1 VGVLGV
7 VLPRE
12 TLDDVEEKPLLTE
25 LALDLARALR
35 QMENAQAFRQLER
48 RKEQYTRIVANAHD
62 AMALI
67 GPDSVYLEV
76 NPAYEALIGRPA
88 AEIVGHSVTEVL
100 EASPPAR
107 SLEARVRACLAGE
120 TLRSESLQEI
130 PRTGERFLSS
140 VYSPCMDVDGSVSAV
155 AVCVRDITERKR
167 AEAEL
172 MEREERYRSLFYH
185 DAAVKLLVDPE
196 TGQVLDANPAALE
209 FYGRTADE
217 LCGALFDSI
226 TDRSPAQA
234 KRHLDRVRNVTCLR
248 FEDRHRLTGGTVRDV
263 EVFSSRI
270 TVRGQEV
277 LHLTVHDVTENRKLQ
292 EQMRQVQKLES
303 VGRLAGSVA
312 HDFNNLLMGI
322 MGYTDL
328 CRDELEPEHP
338 VQEWLNEITAEA
350 ERSAALTRQL
360 LAFARQQPVTPEV
373 LDLNAAVGNMLKM
386 LGRLIGENIDT
397 RWMPAD
403 ELWLVRMDPSQVDQV
418 LANLCVNARDAIAGV
433 GTVTIET
440 ANAMVDEAY
449 CSDHVEAVPGP
460 YVVLVVSD
468 DGCGMAPEVRKRLFE
483 PFFTTKSAGQG
494 TGLGLATVHGIV
506 KQNNGFINVYSE
518 PGRGTTFR
526 IYLPRF
532 EGDAAV
538 AGEDSSPVSA
548 PDAFMGETTV
558 LLVEDER
565 SVRVTICL
573 FLEEMG
579 CRVIVAD
586 APDLALRRVE
596 EGGER
601 IDLLVTDVVM
611 PGMSGRDLAV
621 ELAGRFPAM
630 KCLFVSGYTAVTI
643 AQQEMLDEGAE
654 FLSKPFTKEQLV
666 DRVRRLLGP

>member
-1 VGVLGV
+1 
-7 VLPRE
+7 
-12 TLDDVEEKPLLTE
+12 
-25 LALDLARALR
+25 
-35 QMENAQAFRQLER
+35 
-48 RKEQYTRIVANAHD
+48 
-62 AMALI
+62 
-67 GPDSVYLEV
+67 
-76 NPAYEALIGRPA
+76 
-88 AEIVGHSVTEVL
+88 
-100 EASPPAR
+100 
-107 SLEARVRACLAGE
+107 
-120 TLRSESLQEI
+120 
-130 PRTGERFLSS
+130 
-140 VYSPCMDVDGSVSAV
+140 
-155 AVCVRDITERKR
+155 
-167 AEAEL
+167 
-172 MEREERYRSLFYH
+172 
-185 DAAVKLLVDPE
+185 
-196 TGQVLDANPAALE
+196 
-209 FYGRTADE
+209 
-217 LCGALFDSI
+217 
-226 TDRSPAQA
+226 
-234 KRHLDRVRNVTCLR
+234 
-248 FEDRHRLTGGTVRDV
+248 
-263 EVFSSRI
+263 
-270 TVRGQEV
+270 
-277 LHLTVHDVTENRKLQ
+277 
-292 EQMRQVQKLES
+292 
-303 VGRLAGSVA
+303 
-312 HDFNNLLMGI
+312 
-322 MGYTDL
+322 
-328 CRDELEPEHP
+328 
-338 VQEWLNEITAEA
+338 
-350 ERSAALTRQL
+350 
-360 LAFARQQPVTPEV
+360 
-373 LDLNAAVGNMLKM
+373 
-386 LGRLIGENIDT
+386 
-397 RWMPAD
+397 
-403 ELWLVRMDPSQVDQV
+403 MDPSQVDQV

>member
-1 VGVLGV
+1 
-7 VLPRE
+7 
-12 TLDDVEEKPLLTE
+12 
-25 LALDLARALR
+25 
-35 QMENAQAFRQLER
+35 
-48 RKEQYTRIVANAHD
+48 
-62 AMALI
+62 
-67 GPDSVYLEV
+67 
-76 NPAYEALIGRPA
+76 
-88 AEIVGHSVTEVL
+88 
-100 EASPPAR
+100 
-107 SLEARVRACLAGE
+107 
-120 TLRSESLQEI
+120 
-130 PRTGERFLSS
+130 
-140 VYSPCMDVDGSVSAV
+140 MDVDGSVSAV